1 MPFLRRVSACACVYR
16 HTTSP
21 RLSLWKS
28 QGETTT
34 MSPSRIQT
42 RRFILP
48 RIRHNRSLPSWHFT
62 MMRSKPSSFTTT
74 PKTSPCEGYTI
85 SLSWPSLRTFFLPKY
100 CTSGLLVLEEWFTF
114 LKSVI
119 ILLWYIRS
127 SIPLTGNV
135 PLRNLQSKRAITAL
149 E

>member
-1 MPFLRRVSACACVYR
+1 MVNKPFLRRISACACVYR

-21 RLSLWKS
+21 RVSLWKS

-34 MSPSRIQT
+34 MSLFRIQT

-48 RIRHNRSLPSWHFT
+48 RIRHKRSLPSWHFT

-85 SLSWPSLRTFFLPKY
+85 SLSCPSLRTFFLPKY

-119 ILLWYIRS
+119 ILLCCNRLATS
-127 SIPLTGNV
+127 STSDV
-135 PLRNLQSKRAITAL
+135 FR
-149 E
+149 

>member
-85 SLSWPSLRTFFLPKY
+85 SLSSPSLSTFFLPKHS
-100 CTSGLLVLEEWFTF
+100 TSRFSFEKNGLPS
-114 LKSVI
+114 LKACSFKQAQI
-119 ILLWYIRS
+119 DRS
-127 SIPLTGNV
+127 TSLACRV
-135 PLRNLQSKRAITAL
+135 FSRNCGVAG
-149 E
+149 